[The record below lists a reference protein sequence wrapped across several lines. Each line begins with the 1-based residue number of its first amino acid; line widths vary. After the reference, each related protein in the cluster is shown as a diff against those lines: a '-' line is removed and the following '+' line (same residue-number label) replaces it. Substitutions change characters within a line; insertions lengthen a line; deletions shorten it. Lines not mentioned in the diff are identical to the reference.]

1 MAEEIIKYG
10 AGGVPYKPIT
20 PPAPEPEVELELEA
34 PAVTVE
40 VIETEAQGDIPKG
53 KMKK

>member
-20 PPAPEPEVELELEA
+20 PAVPEPEVEVEEA